1 MSEPAVTHAPQ
12 PVPAPASL
20 IRGRAWLR
28 AFAGIGI
35 WLPAHLALEPG
46 WALGLLWLGALVHV
60 PLALGMILTG
70 QDRHSPT
77 ARLLGFAAWAQLPAA
92 LLLMVAFSAEPAGIW
107 LALPWIALTGLCG
120 AAGAWRLIA
129 LGLRRAGAL
138 ADWGLVLFTV
148 SGAWTGASAM
158 GWQAF
163 GFPEVIV
170 LLAGVHQL
178 YAGLV
183 LQVVAWRVV
192 TWFGV
197 GRRPGQSPT
206 AGTVP
211 AIAVSLGNLLVAAG
225 ITASHLGAPTWLEAC
240 CAFFYAG
247 CVIVLGWI
255 QLYHALR
262 PGSGLPPAS
271 RVLLVVAD
279 LSLGTAMTLAIIFA
293 WGVWRGYPTQTV
305 PEMIVW
311 HGTLNAFGFGLCALV
326 GWMLA
331 VGRSIGVPADGV
343 LSGLRPESRPGG
355 P

>member
-77 ARLLGFAAWAQLPAA
+77 ARLLDFAAWAQLPAA

-129 LGLRRAGAL
+129 LGVRRAGAL
-138 ADWGLVLFTV
+138 ADWGLVLFAV

-225 ITASHLGAPTWLEAC
+225 ITATHLGAPTWLEAC

-247 CVIVLGWI
+247 CVIVLGWM

-326 GWMLA
+326 GWMLS
-331 VGRSIGVPADGV
+331 VGSSIGVPADGV
-343 LSGLRPESRPGG
+343 ASGLRPESRPGG

>member
-1 MSEPAVTHAPQ
+1 M
-12 PVPAPASL
+12 PAPASL

-28 AFAGIGI
+28 AVTGLGI
-35 WLPAHLALEPG
+35 WLPAYLALQPG
-46 WALGLLWLGALVHV
+46 WALGLLWLGALAHV
-60 PLALGMILTG
+60 PLALGLILTG
-70 QDRHSPT
+70 QDRHPPT
-77 ARLLGFAAWAQLPAA
+77 DTLLNLAARAQLPAA
-92 LLLMVAFSAEPAGIW
+92 LLLMVAFSAELGGIW
-107 LALPWIALTGLCG
+107 LALPWLALTGLCG
-120 AAGAWRLIA
+120 AAGAWRLVA

-138 ADWGLVLFTV
+138 ADWGLVLFAV

-192 TWFGV
+192 AWFGA
-197 GRRPGQSPT
+197 GRKQGQSPT
-206 AGTVP
+206 HLRQGFGGRASGTVP
-211 AIAVSLGNLLVAAG
+211 AAVTIAVSLGNLLVASG
-225 ITASHLGAPTWLEAC
+225 ITASHLGAPTWFEAC

-247 CVIVLGWI
+247 CVIVLGWM

-262 PGSGLPPAS
+262 PGSGLPLAS
-271 RVLLVVAD
+271 RVLLVAAD

-305 PEMIVW
+305 PQMIVW
-311 HGTLNAFGFGLCALV
+311 HGTLNAFGFGLCALI
-326 GWMLA
+326 GWLLA
-331 VGRSIGVPADGV
+331 DTGFSMRQKKQPPAP
-343 LSGLRPESRPGG
+343 RAES
-355 P
+355 